1 DREDRRVKIPDREIV
16 YFLTVPDPLTD
27 GIPKFYDLTAFQCAG
42 QLAKYRF
49 AHIDS
54 IAAAA
59 KIMYWGDLLRR
70 EGGGFWNWEIGK
82 LGNCWNGAAPTLLPF
97 SFLTLLTLLTL
108 LTFFTQS
115 PLYLFPNT
123 PHLSTKT
130 PRYFTGNALQT
141 GIYAAVVAFLTY
153 TMIFGFRKSYTVC
166 TFDGLRFAGLN
177 YKTILVLSQMIGY
190 LLAKFYGI
198 KFISELKRLGRYKI
212 ILLLVGVAWL
222 AWLFFALIPPPYN
235 AVFLFIN
242 GFPLGILW
250 GVVFSYVEGRRSTDF
265 IGAALAVSFIF
276 SSGFVKSVGG
286 WLLLELQI
294 SEFWVPFVTGL
305 VFALP
310 LVFFIY
316 LIEKIPPPDEA
327 DIEAR
332 MDRTPMTAA
341 DRRKFIRSFLPGLIA
356 CIFIYAFATIFRD
369 IRDNFSADMW
379 KEMGYLNQ
387 PAIFAKTETPITL
400 IVLVLVG
407 SMVLIRNSYK
417 AFMLA
422 HFFIAMGFV
431 LAGASTFFFVRQQ
444 LDPVWW
450 MTAVGLGLYMV
461 YIPFNSV
468 FFERLIAA
476 FRFTGNVGFLI
487 YLADSFGY
495 LGSVSVLLSK
505 EIFNVKLNWVEF
517 FSNSVMVLS
526 VVGVGITIFSAG
538 YFARKKKQQSI

>member
-1 DREDRRVKIPDREIV
+1 MTPLPAASALGREKKAA
-16 YFLTVPDPLTD
+16 PLVE
-27 GIPKFYDLTAFQCAG
+27 GRPRGVIFIPKPTHLPNKTAG
-42 QLAKYRF
+42 
-49 AHIDS
+49 
-54 IAAAA
+54 
-59 KIMYWGDLLRR
+59 
-70 EGGGFWNWEIGK
+70 
-82 LGNCWNGAAPTLLPF
+82 
-97 SFLTLLTLLTL
+97 
-108 LTFFTQS
+108 
-115 PLYLFPNT
+115 
-123 PHLSTKT
+123 
-130 PRYFTGNALQT
+130 YFKGNAIQT
-141 GIYAAVVAFLTY
+141 GLYAALVVFLTY

-212 ILLLVGVAWL
+212 ILLLVGIAWAAWL
-222 AWLFFALIPPPYN
+222 CFALVPAPYN

-242 GFPLGILW
+242 GFPLGMLW

-276 SSGFVKSVGG
+276 ASGFVKSVGG
-286 WLLLELQI
+286 WLLLEFQL

-310 LVFFIY
+310 LLFFIW

-327 DIEAR
+327 DMAAR
-332 MDRTPMTAA
+332 MHRTPMNAA
-341 DRRKFIRSFLPGLIA
+341 DRKKFVRSFLPGLVA
-356 CIFIYAFATIFRD
+356 CIFIYGFATIFRD

-387 PAIFAKTETPITL
+387 PAIFSKTETPITL
-400 IVLVLVG
+400 IVLVLIG
-407 SMVLIRNSYK
+407 SMVLIKNSYK

-422 HFFIAMGFV
+422 HLFIGIGFV
-431 LAGASTFFFVRQQ
+431 LAGISTFFFMRQQ
-444 LDPVWW
+444 LNPVWW

-468 FFERLIAA
+468 FFERLIAT

-505 EIFNVKLNWVEF
+505 EIFKVQLNWVDF
-517 FSNSVMVLS
+517 FSNSVIILS
-526 VVGVGITIFSAG
+526 VAGVLITAFSAY
-538 YFARKKKQQSI
+538 YFAGKKKLNR